1 MVSCNITDIEDDIF
15 DKEVNVLQSLKC
27 LMNQRLG
34 AERIKTD
41 VDVFV
46 NAVSG
51 SLLSPRIIT
60 RKLAT
65 DTLTFMI
72 STTGIMIMEDIIKY
86 YVH

>member
-1 MVSCNITDIEDDIF
+1 MSNESASWGR
-15 DKEVNVLQSLKC
+15 K
-27 LMNQRLG
+27 NQ
-34 AERIKTD
+34 TD

-51 SLLSPRIIT
+51 SLLSPRIIA

-72 STTGIMIMEDIIKY
+72 SYNE
-86 YVH
+86 